1 MTKLT
6 VYFKNNIINT
16 IALNDNQVIH
26 IGSDDTN
33 DLVIDSPA
41 IASAHA
47 VVAMREGSCL
57 IKQLNDKF
65 PLIINGQNTK
75 SSRLYDGDT
84 IAIGQHNVVY
94 TSDNKEQA
102 PSKRTSYIAHA
113 ANYQVISGANLGKI
127 FTLKPT
133 MTMLG
138 EPGNGIVAISKR
150 KEGYFVSILEN
161 ADNILL
167 NKQPLL
173 DKTVKLNNNDVLSI
187 GHIAVQFY
195 LE

>member
-6 VYFKNNIINT
+6 VYFKNNIINS
-16 IALNDNQVIH
+16 IALNDKQIIH
-26 IGSDDTN
+26 IGRDDTN
-33 DLVIDSPA
+33 DLVIESPA
-41 IASAHA
+41 IAPAHA
-47 VVAMREGSCL
+47 VVAMREGLCL

-65 PLIINGQNTK
+65 PLVINGKNTK

-84 IAIGQHNVVY
+84 IAVGQHNVVY

-102 PSKRTSYIAHA
+102 PAKKTNYISHI
-113 ANYQVISGANLGKI
+113 ANYQVLSGTNLGKI

-138 EPGNGIVAISKR
+138 EPGSGIVAISKR
-150 KEGYFVSILEN
+150 KEGYFVSILEKT
-161 ADNILL
+161 DSILL

-173 DKTVKLNNNDVLSI
+173 GNSVKLNNKDVLAV
-187 GHIAVQFY
+187 GQLTVQFY